1 MFPSN
6 IFKVLNSMKKIVFAI
21 LLLTA
26 CNADNKSN
34 TKTSVLKADPETAE
48 MVSRLKIL
56 NDTGDPNVYYHWN
69 SKLAA
74 LYKEQ
79 MSGAPEQEQLNYW
92 FKYCTE
98 LLRAGEN
105 ENCINEIENV
115 IKRNNLSYEK
125 LINEES
131 LPLIEL
137 LALAYLRLGEVDNC
151 TKNHNEFS
159 CIVPLTDQA
168 FHIDKNGSQKAIE
181 IYSKIY
187 KVYPKDSYKWLLNL
201 AYMTVGNYPKNVPK
215 EIFIQYPNWDTEKK
229 DFPAFKEIA
238 TKIGIAQNGLSGGVC
253 LDDFNND
260 GLIDI
265 FITSYGMT
273 DQCRLFLNTGSGF
286 SDATVQAGLTGI
298 VSGLNCMQADYNND
312 GNKDILILR
321 GGWLDKG
328 GDHPNSLLKNN
339 GDGTFSDVTASAG
352 LLSFHPTQTAAW
364 ADVNKD
370 GYLDLFIGN
379 ESQANL
385 SHPCELYIN
394 QKNGTFLEQAA
405 DYNLGLIK
413 GFVKGVSFGD
423 INNDQWPDLYI
434 SRMGEPNLLFR
445 NDSGKFKDISE
456 SANVQ
461 DPIFSFPC
469 WFWDVN
475 NDGYNDIFVNG
486 YDTRKLRFLADDF
499 SKELQ
504 GKTVDSDKSKLYI
517 NNGDETFSEQSADYH
532 VDLSMFTMGCNFGD
546 LDNDGWLDFYIG
558 TGDPDYTSVIPNRMF
573 KNNNGTKF
581 EEVTSAG
588 RFGHIQKGHGV
599 GFADL
604 DNDGDQ
610 DIYAVLGGAY
620 EGDTYPNVCFE
631 NPISENNWIVFDLQ
645 GVKSN
650 RSAIGSVLKLE
661 LDNGRTIY
669 HSINTGG
676 SFGANSLQA
685 EIGLGLSK
693 TIKSLTITWPNS
705 TKQIF
710 NDIQV
715 NKKYQIIEGQDKL
728 IDIKYTKFKMLLS
741 DEKHNHEN

>member
-1 MFPSN
+1 
-6 IFKVLNSMKKIVFAI
+6 
-21 LLLTA
+21 
-26 CNADNKSN
+26 
-34 TKTSVLKADPETAE
+34 
-48 MVSRLKIL
+48 
-56 NDTGDPNVYYHWN
+56 
-69 SKLAA
+69 
-74 LYKEQ
+74 
-79 MSGAPEQEQLNYW
+79 
-92 FKYCTE
+92 
-98 LLRAGEN
+98 
-105 ENCINEIENV
+105 
-115 IKRNNLSYEK
+115 
-125 LINEES
+125 
-131 LPLIEL
+131 
-137 LALAYLRLGEVDNC
+137 
-151 TKNHNEFS
+151 
-159 CIVPLTDQA
+159 
-168 FHIDKNGSQKAIE
+168 
-181 IYSKIY
+181 
-187 KVYPKDSYKWLLNL
+187 
-201 AYMTVGNYPKNVPK
+201 
-215 EIFIQYPNWDTEKK
+215 
-229 DFPAFKEIA
+229 
-238 TKIGIAQNGLSGGVC
+238 
-253 LDDFNND
+253 
-260 GLIDI
+260 
-265 FITSYGMT
+265 MT

-298 VSGLNCMQADYNND
+298 VSGLNCMQADYDND

-328 GDHPNSLLKNN
+328 GNHPNSLLKNN
-339 GDGTFSDVTASAG
+339 GDGTFSDVTASSG

-379 ESQANL
+379 ESQATL

-394 QKNGTFLEQAA
+394 QQNGTFLEQAA

-456 SANVQ
+456 SAGVQ
-461 DPIFSFPC
+461 DPVFSFPC

-499 SKELQ
+499 SKEIQ
-504 GKTVDSDKSKLYI
+504 GKPVDSDKSKLYI
-517 NNGDETFSEQSADYH
+517 NNGDETFSERSADYN
-532 VDLSMFTMGCNFGD
+532 VDISMFTMGCNFGD

-573 KNNNGTKF
+573 KNRNGTQF

-669 HSINTGG
+669 HTVNTGG

-685 EIGLGLSK
+685 EIGLGLGK

-710 NDIQV
+710 YDIQV
-715 NKKYQIIEGQDKL
+715 NKKYRIIEDQDKL
-728 IDIKYTKFKMLLS
+728 TEIKYNKFKMLLS
-741 DEKHNHEN
+741 DEQHHHSD